1 MFLLIISAV
10 QLSTCFSNYMFNID
24 GNIKILLA
32 SKYLHNINMW
42 MYSLID
48 RLDQQTKRVKSGLNI
63 AAFRT
68 FPSKSHNI

>member
-1 MFLLIISAV
+1 
-10 QLSTCFSNYMFNID
+10 MFNID

-32 SKYLHNINMW
+32 SKYLHTINMW

-48 RLDQQTKRVKSGLNI
+48 RLDQQTKRVKSGINI

>member
-1 MFLLIISAV
+1 
-10 QLSTCFSNYMFNID
+10 MFNID

-32 SKYLHNINMW
+32 SKYLHTINMW

-48 RLDQQTKRVKSGLNI
+48 RLDQQRKRVKSGINI
-63 AAFRT
+63 AVFRT